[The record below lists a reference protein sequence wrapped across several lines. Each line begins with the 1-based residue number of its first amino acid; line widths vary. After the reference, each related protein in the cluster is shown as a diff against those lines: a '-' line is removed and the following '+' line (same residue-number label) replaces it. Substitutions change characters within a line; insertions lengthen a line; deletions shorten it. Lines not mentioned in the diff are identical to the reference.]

1 MLWQMNKKELVEL
14 VARKAH
20 LTKKASEEAVEVFLD
35 ELGRIIAK
43 GEKVKL
49 WGFGTFRRRRMK
61 GKTVKVPN
69 KEGFFNVKD
78 HWAAKFTPGKKL
90 TRQLNK

>member
-1 MLWQMNKKELVEL
+1 MKKKEVVEL

-20 LTKKASEEAVEVFLD
+20 LTKKAAEESIEVFL
-35 ELGRIIAK
+35 EEVGRVISK

-49 WGFGTFRRRRMK
+49 WGFGSFRRRRAR
-61 GKTVKVPN
+61 GKEVKVPG
-69 KEGFFNVKD
+69 KTGMFKVKD

-90 TRQLNK
+90 SRQLNK

>member
-1 MLWQMNKKELVEL
+1 MNKKELVEL
-14 VARKAH
+14 VSRKAH
-20 LTKKASEEAVEVFLD
+20 LTKKASEEAIEVFLD
-35 ELGRIIAK
+35 ELGRIISK
-43 GEKVKL
+43 GERVKL
-49 WGFGTFRRRRMK
+49 WGFGGFRRRRMK

-90 TRQLNK
+90 KKQLNK

>member
-1 MLWQMNKKELVEL
+1 VL
-14 VARKAH
+14 
-20 LTKKASEEAVEVFLD
+20 LD
-35 ELGRIIAK
+35 EVARIIAK

-69 KEGFFNVKD
+69 KEGLFTVKD

-90 TRQLNK
+90 SRILNR